1 MKRTSPAQSNP
12 VARWK
17 IHSECKNLHADLLS
31 ARCIVDRLR
40 IHYGTDLVAASADQH
55 ELKKLASNLLVV
67 VSFIK
72 SIEDAL
78 ASKPSYDEDQA
89 SDSTSQS

>member
-12 VARWK
+12 AAHWK

-40 IHYGTDLVAASADQH
+40 IHYGTDLVAESADQL
-55 ELKKLASNLLVV
+55 ELKKLTSNLLVI

-78 ASKPSYDEDQA
+78 ATTSSYDEDQA
-89 SDSTSQS
+89 SESAGQS